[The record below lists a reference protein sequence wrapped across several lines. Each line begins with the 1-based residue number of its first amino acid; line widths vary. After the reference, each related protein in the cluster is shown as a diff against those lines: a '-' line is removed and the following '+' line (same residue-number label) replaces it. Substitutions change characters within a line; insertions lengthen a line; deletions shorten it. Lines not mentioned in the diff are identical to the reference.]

1 MTIEEKNEQIEA
13 ISKMQN
19 QYYLDKGLSD
29 EQKNAR
35 GIITFLEKDNITHDW
50 TIYCLLTSE
59 EYKKQEEYIVKE
71 VKKTYEEKIT
81 SIRNVISKILDIP
94 ILDLN
99 FSKVECIDGEPV
111 LTFKERVEVKKI
123 QIQVFSKMGKMY
135 NDGILDDMTLGFLL
149 DSMLEYYAFYEN
161 GYEIPF
167 NQYEMMG
174 KSK

>member
-19 QYYLDKGLSD
+19 QYFLDKDLSD

-35 GIITFLEKDNITHDW
+35 GTITFLEQNNINYDW

-59 EYKKQEEYIVKE
+59 SYQNGEECIATKVKE
-71 VKKTYEEKIT
+71 TYNEKIERIEK
-81 SIRNVISKILDIP
+81 SLSKILNIS
-94 ILDLN
+94 IEDLH
-99 FSKVECIDGEPV
+99 FSKVEMVDGK
-111 LTFKERVEVKKI
+111 LYRTSKEEQEIRKI
-123 QIQVFSKMGKMY
+123 QVQVFDKIKQMHKD
-135 NDGILDDMTLGFLL
+135 NILDKRTFGFLL
-149 DSMLEYYAFYEN
+149 SSALEYYNFYEN
-161 GYEIPF
+161 QFEIPL